1 MDQAANK
8 CVQSLLSWVPTT
20 YRGWRGWQAIPQ
32 TPPTG
37 ERMSRYPTSPVRQP
51 GAPHATTVLIVEL
64 LPGTHTYTDIHRDAP
79 PILVVDTGPT
89 ELQLSVPGNR
99 VSLDDLHIIDKL
111 MEAAAGYRTALVAHL
126 D

>member
-1 MDQAANK
+1 MCAYSA
-8 CVQSLLSWVPTT
+8 
-20 YRGWRGWQAIPQ
+20 
-32 TPPTG
+32 
-37 ERMSRYPTSPVRQP
+37 SPRRQP

-64 LPGTHTYTDIHRDAP
+64 LPGAHSYTDLHRDAP

-99 VSLDDLHIIDKL
+99 VTLDDLHIIDKL
-111 MEAAAGYRTALVAHL
+111 MEAAAEYRTALVAHL